1 MRRASLSVLILLA
14 SVAASC
20 SGGGGGETVRTRPPW
35 ADGAPVTT
43 VVPPDQPPQNLGD
56 FERRIL
62 AIHNRERAAVGAAPL
77 AWDPALAAS
86 AAAYGPALA
95 ARGSLAHAPDLRTL
109 MQGENLWMGTPGAF
123 SIEEM
128 VGSWAAE
135 KSLFVPG
142 VVPNVSRSGVFGDVG
157 HYTQMIWRTTQRIGC
172 ALHRGDRADYL
183 ICRYSPPGN
192 VLGQSVP

>member
-1 MRRASLSVLILLA
+1 MPVSRLSAVLVSTLLA
-14 SVAASC
+14 AAC
-20 SGGGGGETVRTRPPW
+20 SAGPGGDSRRPPW

-43 VVPPDQPPQNLGD
+43 VVPPNQPPQDLGD

-77 AWDPALAAS
+77 VWDATLAAS
-86 AAAYGPALA
+86 AASYGPALA
-95 ARGSLAHAPDLRTL
+95 ARGNLAHAPDLRTL
-109 MQGENLWMGTPGAF
+109 MQGENLWMGTSGAF

-135 KSLFVPG
+135 KALFVPG
-142 VVPNVSRSGVFGDVG
+142 AVPNVSRSGAFGDVG
-157 HYTQMIWRTTQRIGC
+157 HYTQMIWRTTQRVGC
-172 ALHRGDRADYL
+172 ALHRGGQADYL

-192 VLGQSVP
+192 VVGQSVP

>member
-1 MRRASLSVLILLA
+1 MRGLPAFALLPLALLA
-14 SVAASC
+14 VSC
-20 SGGGGGETVRTRPPW
+20 SRGGETSGTRPPW

-43 VVPPDQPPQNLGD
+43 VVPADRPPQNLGD
-56 FERRIL
+56 FQRRIL

-86 AAAYGPALA
+86 AASYGPALA

-109 MQGENLWMGTPGAF
+109 MQGENLWMGTSGAF

-128 VGSWAAE
+128 VESWAAE
-135 KSLFVPG
+135 KALLVPG
-142 VVPNVSRSGVFGDVG
+142 TVPNVSRSGVFGDVG

-172 ALHRGDRADYL
+172 ALHRDGRADYL

-192 VLGQSVP
+192 VVGQPVP